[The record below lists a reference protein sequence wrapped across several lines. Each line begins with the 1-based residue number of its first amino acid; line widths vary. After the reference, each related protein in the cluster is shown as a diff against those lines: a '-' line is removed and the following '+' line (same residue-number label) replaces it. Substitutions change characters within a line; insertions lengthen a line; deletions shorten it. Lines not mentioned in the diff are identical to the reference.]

1 MGLIDWRILVLVAS
15 IGLIALAFGVR
26 GRRLDSR
33 PRCKRRRCR
42 YELTSFLGESR
53 PGSGYPATCPECG
66 RVADSDRDVKWGK
79 RRARRWVVVV
89 GAMLLALAATPVG
102 IELRAR
108 ATNANPYAWMPTW
121 YLIGG
126 VERDTQSNGFNH
138 QKELLRRADADEI
151 SDAAAERLTKKI
163 LEWQRDENVYWG
175 TLGDVFASL
184 TLNGKTT
191 PEDVKEFWEHI
202 WRFEV
207 VGRPVVAFG
216 EAPLIQVHGIYR
228 GQGFR
233 QLILRVSNGDDVWL
247 PTHFGGAFSIVA
259 DLAVMSGDETFPVGL
274 RQDQWM
280 NAAQGYIDG
289 AGLRSVWH
297 PWSAPDAW
305 DAARSL
311 HAAYIVRVAGEAT
324 PTSISA
330 PMYTF
335 ATPEELKALGLRTSW
350 PVRGD
355 VRVEPVEAQRAEVEL
370 VDRPGMR
377 AALASDAKAILRI
390 YHGQPDRLDISL
402 GSGVVGPAWM
412 EARTPLDLA
421 VSFEV
426 LIRLPDGT
434 TPRRLTPE
442 MLVSRTLPASIS
454 AMNLYN
460 FQQFWMT
467 NLSTPGSVI
476 LRANPAGA
484 GRTADIT
491 RILGGEIEIPIIVDH
506 VPPGAP
512 MPRPGEMS
520 QPVQT
525 PPVAAPGTR
534 PTP

>member
-1 MGLIDWRILVLVAS
+1 MGLIDWRILAFVAAM
-15 IGLIALAFGVR
+15 GLIALAIGVR
-26 GRRLDSR
+26 GRRVDGR
-33 PRCKRRRCR
+33 PRCKRGRCR

-66 RVADSDRDVKWGK
+66 RVAKSAREVRWGE
-79 RRARRWVVVV
+79 RRARRWAVVI
-89 GAMLLALAATPVG
+89 GAMLLGLAAAPVG

-108 ATNANPYAWMPTW
+108 ATNVNPYAWMPTW
-121 YLIGG
+121 YLING

-151 SDAAAERLTKKI
+151 SDAAAERLTRKI

-175 TLGDVFASL
+175 ALGDVFASL

-191 PEDVKEFWEHI
+191 LEDVKEFWEHI

-207 VGRPVVAFG
+207 VGRPVVALG
-216 EAPLIQVHGIYR
+216 ESPLIQVHGIYR

-233 QLILRVSNGDDVWL
+233 QLILRVPNGDDVWL
-247 PTHFGGAFSIVA
+247 HTHFGGVFGIVA
-259 DLAVMSGDETFPVGL
+259 DLAVVSGDKSFPVGL
-274 RQDQWM
+274 RQDRWM

-297 PWSAPDAW
+297 PLTLPDSW

-311 HAAYIVRVAGEAT
+311 RAEYVVRVEGEAM

-390 YHGQPDRLDISL
+390 YHGQPERLDVSL

-412 EARTPLDLA
+412 SARTPLDPA

-426 LIRLPDGT
+426 LVQLPDGSP
-434 TPRRLTPE
+434 PRRLTPE
-442 MLVSRTLPASIS
+442 MLVSRTLPTAIS
-454 AMNLYN
+454 AVDLYR
-460 FQQFWMT
+460 FQQYWRT
-467 NLSTPGSVI
+467 NLAVPGSVI
-476 LRANPAGA
+476 LRADPAGA

-491 RILGGEIEIPIIVDH
+491 RILGGQIEVPIVVDYI
-506 VPPGAP
+506 PPGAP